1 MLPSNPIKT
10 KKFRISDTAEF
21 FSHGCAMPFR
31 SASENDKITL
41 NKLVHALKNPAPA
54 SSFRN
59 ISDKHILEIA
69 DLQNIFKK
77 EDTKQAPTKQIQAQ
91 PEIQQI
97 LNIPAKKCQTKR
109 NERDTS
115 MHLIPPEDP
124 SELPRVNP
132 TCSPRV
138 NPEGYPRV
146 NP

>member
-1 MLPSNPIKT
+1 MCDAIQISIKNT
-10 KKFRISDTAEF
+10 TIE
-21 FSHGCAMPFR
+21 
-31 SASENDKITL
+31 L
-41 NKLVHALKNPAPA
+41 NNLVYALKNPAPA